1 MPIKNDTK
9 EMNEE
14 KENDQFE
21 ETQDLAV
28 QPIVTFGKDL
38 IVTIYKRKNNYDLKK
53 NRSPN

>member
-1 MPIKNDTK
+1 MPIKHDTK

-21 ETQDLAV
+21 ETQDLAI

-38 IVTIYKRKNNYDLKK
+38 ILNIYKRKKYL
-53 NRSPN
+53 

>member
-21 ETQDLAV
+21 ETQDLAI
-28 QPIVTFGKDL
+28 QPIVTFGKGL